1 MSAVSHPQPGVINP
15 MPEHLILAAVDFAV
29 RTPYGARAAL
39 DGLAGVVSKE
49 LNSDLDDPNPPEG
62 KDRPS
67 AETGELG
74 FVDGY
79 ERGQLTIT
87 LGISAAGF
95 DALGVADDQRPA
107 DLRPIPWDKLG
118 ETPRNPAGG
127 DLLLQIC
134 SDDLYVCEHVV
145 RRVEEELDDQLQ
157 VVWTQVGAQR
167 YGSHHGR
174 ASRREGRAL
183 IGFLDGTG
191 NLRPRENKEHAKL
204 LLVDP
209 DAVATYP
216 PNPQPEPSGDQGAGP
231 TYPDDLAP
239 VPTREPDWTR
249 GGSYMTVRVSVFD
262 TTPWDDLS
270 QDEQEHAVGRFKVSG
285 ASLDLRDDPALL
297 NTPPAYADDQ
307 HNLTVPVTA
316 HVRKANPRRSA
327 EDELRRLYRHGFP
340 IIGPGKGGL
349 RRGLAFIAFARTIS
363 TQFEFIFRAQLRNP
377 DFPEPG
383 AGPDQLLFGTLS
395 DTVLCGG
402 YYFVPPIEESTK
414 PWTWRLPDTTS

>member
-1 MSAVSHPQPGVINP
+1 MSSVSHPQPGVINP
-15 MPEHLILAAVDFAV
+15 MPEHLILAAVDFAD

-39 DGLAGVVSKE
+39 DGLVGLVSKE
-49 LNSDLDDPNPPEG
+49 LTSDLDDPNPSEG

-79 ERGQLTIT
+79 ERGELTIT

-95 DALGVADDQRPA
+95 DVLGVADEQRPA

-118 ETPRNPAGG
+118 ELPRNPASG

-145 RRVEEELDDQLQ
+145 RRVEEELGDQLW
-157 VVWTQVGAQR
+157 VAWTQVGAQR

-174 ASRREGRAL
+174 TSRREGRAL
-183 IGFLDGTG
+183 IGFLDGTA
-191 NLRPRENKEHAKL
+191 NLSPRKNQDHAKL
-204 LLVDP
+204 VLVDP
-209 DAVATYP
+209 DTVTTYP
-216 PNPQPEPSGDQGAGP
+216 PNPQPEPGGDQGAGP

-239 VPTREPDWTR
+239 VPTREPAWTR

-262 TTPWDDLS
+262 TASWDEFS
-270 QDEQEHAVGRFKVSG
+270 QDEQERAVGRFKVSG

-297 NTPPAYADDQ
+297 DTPPAYADDQ
-307 HNLTVPVTA
+307 HNLTVPLTA
-316 HVRKANPRRSA
+316 HARKANPRRSP

-340 IIGPGKGGL
+340 IIGPAEGGL

-402 YYFVPPIEESTK
+402 YYFVPPLEERTE

>member
-1 MSAVSHPQPGVINP
+1 MSHPQPGVLNP
-15 MPEHLILAAVDFAV
+15 MPEHLILAAVEFAD
-29 RTPYGARAAL
+29 RTPHGARAAL
-39 DGLAGVVSKE
+39 DGLAGVASKE
-49 LNSDLDDPNPPEG
+49 LSSDLDDPNPPEG

-79 ERGQLTIT
+79 EREQLTIT

-95 DALGVADDQRPA
+95 DVLGVADGQRPA

-118 ETPRNPAGG
+118 EHPRNPAGG

-145 RRVEEELDDQLQ
+145 RRVEEELGDQLR
-157 VVWTQVGAQR
+157 VAWTQVGAQR
-167 YGSHHGR
+167 YGSHRGR
-174 ASRREGRAL
+174 SSRQEGRAL
-183 IGFLDGTG
+183 IGFLDGAG
-191 NLRPRENKEHAKL
+191 NLSPRKNQDHAKL
-204 LLVDP
+204 VLVDP

-216 PNPQPEPSGDQGAGP
+216 PNPPPKPGGEGAGP

-239 VPTREPDWTR
+239 VPTYEPEWTR
-249 GGSYMTVRVSVFD
+249 GGSYMTVRVSDFD
-262 TTPWDDLS
+262 TGPWDDLS
-270 QDEQEHAVGRFKVSG
+270 QNEQERAVGRFKVSG
-285 ASLDLRDDPALL
+285 ASLDLRDDPVLL
-297 NTPPAYADDQ
+297 ATPPAYADDQ
-307 HNLTVPVTA
+307 DNLTVPLTA
-316 HVRKANPRRSA
+316 HVRKANPRRYP

-340 IIGPGKGGL
+340 IIGPATGGL

-363 TQFEFIFRAQLRNP
+363 TQFEFTFRAQLRNP

-402 YYFVPPIEESTK
+402 YYFVPPLEEPTE
-414 PWTWRLPDTTS
+414 PWTWRLPDTSA

>member
-1 MSAVSHPQPGVINP
+1 MSSVTHPQPGVINP
-15 MPEHLILAAVDFAV
+15 MPEHLILAAVDFV
-29 RTPYGARAAL
+29 DQTPAGARAAL

-49 LNSDLDDPNPPEG
+49 LGSDLDDPNPPDG

-79 ERGQLTIT
+79 DRGQLTIT
-87 LGISAAGF
+87 LAISAAGF
-95 DALGVADDQRPA
+95 DVLGVTDAQRPA

-118 ETPRNPAGG
+118 ESPQNPAGG

-145 RRVEEELDDQLQ
+145 RRVEEELGDRLR
-157 VVWTQVGAQR
+157 VVWTQLGAQR
-167 YGSHHGR
+167 YSSRHGR
-174 ASRREGRAL
+174 TSRREGRAL
-183 IGFLDGTG
+183 IGFLDGTA
-191 NLRPRENKEHAKL
+191 NLRPRTNAEDAKL
-204 LLVDP
+204 VLVDP
-209 DAVATYP
+209 DAVTTYP
-216 PNPQPEPSGDQGAGP
+216 PNPQPEPGGDQGAGP

-239 VPTREPDWTR
+239 VPTREPAWTR

-262 TTPWDDLS
+262 TASWDEFS
-270 QDEQEHAVGRFKVSG
+270 QDEQERAVGRFKVSG

-297 NTPPAYADDQ
+297 DTPPAYADDQ
-307 HNLTVPVTA
+307 HNLTVPLTA
-316 HVRKANPRRSA
+316 HARKANPRRSPQ
-327 EDELRRLYRHGFP
+327 DELRRLYRHGFP
-340 IIGPGKGGL
+340 IIGPAEGGL

-402 YYFVPPIEESTK
+402 YYFVPPLEERTE

>member
-15 MPEHLILAAVDFAV
+15 MPEHLILAAVDFAD
-29 RTPYGARAAL
+29 RTTYGAQAAL
-39 DGLAGVVSKE
+39 DRLAEVVSKE

-74 FVDGY
+74 FVDGD
-79 ERGQLTIT
+79 EREQLTIT
-87 LGISAAGF
+87 LGISATGF
-95 DALGVADDQRPA
+95 DVLGVADEQRPA

-118 ETPRNPAGG
+118 EIPQNRAGG

-145 RRVEEELDDQLQ
+145 RRVEEELGDQLQ

-167 YGSHHGR
+167 YGSHIGR

-183 IGFLDGTG
+183 IGFLDGTS
-191 NLRPRENKEHAKL
+191 NLSPRNNNDHAKL
-204 LLVDP
+204 VLVDP
-209 DAVATYP
+209 DVVSTYP
-216 PNPQPEPSGDQGAGP
+216 PNPQPEPGGDQGSGP

-249 GGSYMTVRVSVFD
+249 GGSYMTVRVSIFD

-270 QDEQEHAVGRFKVSG
+270 QDEQERAVGRFKVSG
-285 ASLDLRDDPALL
+285 ASLDLRDDPDLL
-297 NTPPAYADDQ
+297 DTPPAYAADQ
-307 HNLTVPVTA
+307 DNLTVPLTA
-316 HVRKANPRRSA
+316 HVRKANPRRSP
-327 EDELRRLYRHGFP
+327 EDEQRRLYRHGYP
-340 IIGPGKGGL
+340 IIGPAEGGL
-349 RRGLAFIAFARTIS
+349 RRGLAFIGFARTIT
-363 TQFEFIFRAQLRNP
+363 TQFEFIFRAQLLNP
-377 DFPEPG
+377 NFPEPG

-402 YYFVPPIEESTK
+402 YYFVPPLKEGGK